1 MRVLFVTHNIPRHS
15 GDAAGSFVLRLAIAL
30 QADGVRVE
38 VIAPGGAGLPEFG
51 HVEGIAI
58 HRVRYAADANMTL
71 AYGGTMAEAVRSSW
85 RARWALLGLLRA
97 TRRATRNA
105 LRNATRAG
113 DPYDVL
119 HVHWWFP
126 SGLAL
131 WNGSQAKQP
140 PVVLTMHGSDV
151 RLAQHTAAARTLM
164 KAVLRRVAVR
174 TAVSSWLA
182 DIASAVT
189 GGLRVHVA
197 PMPVD
202 TSQFDD
208 VGADTNL
215 APRAGVLFVGRLN
228 RQKGLADLL
237 HAFTHPAMT
246 DVILTVAGDGP
257 DVVSLKSLAHA
268 LGVAPRVHWLGVQ
281 TAAALASLYRT
292 AVVVAM
298 PSTDEGLGLVAVEAQ
313 LCRTPVV
320 AYASG
325 GLPDVVRAHEGG
337 TLVPA
342 GDIIALAI
350 ALCQCIEHP
359 REAATRGQCARDAVL
374 ARFAPATVARTYRS
388 LYAEAMH
395 GA

>member
-1 MRVLFVTHNIPRHS
+1 MRV
-15 GDAAGSFVLRLAIAL
+15 D
-30 QADGVRVE
+30 
-38 VIAPGGAGLPEFG
+38 VIAPGGAGLQEFDN
-51 HVEGIAI
+51 VEGIAI
-58 HRVRYAADANMTL
+58 HRVRYAREANMTL

-85 RARWALLGLLRA
+85 PARWALLGLLRA
-97 TRRATRNA
+97 TRRATHHAIRS
-105 LRNATRAG
+105 ATLAG

-131 WNGSQAKQP
+131 FGAAPQP

-151 RLAQHTAAARTLM
+151 RLAQNTWAARALM

-182 DIASAVT
+182 EIASVVT

-202 TSQFDD
+202 TRQFDD
-208 VGADTNL
+208 VGTDAN

-237 HAFTHPAMT
+237 HALAHPAMT

-257 DVVSLKSLAHA
+257 DAVSLKSLAHA
-268 LGVAPRVHWLGVQ
+268 LGVAPRVRWLGAQ
-281 TAAALASLYRT
+281 TVAALASLYRA

-337 TLVPA
+337 MLVQP
-342 GDIIALAI
+342 GDIDALAN
-350 ALCQCIEHP
+350 ALRQCIDHP
-359 REAATRGQCARDAVL
+359 VEAAARGRNARDAVL
-374 ARFAPATVARTYRS
+374 ARFAPGTMATTYRS
-388 LYAEAMH
+388 LYAEAVH
-395 GA
+395 GT

>member
-30 QADGVRVE
+30 QADGVRVD
-38 VIAPGGAGLPEFG
+38 VIAPGGAGLAEFD
-51 HVEGIAI
+51 HVAGIAI
-58 HRVRYAADANMTL
+58 HRVRYASDANMTL
-71 AYGGTMAEAVRSSW
+71 AYSGTMAEAVRSSW
-85 RARWALLGLLRA
+85 KARWALLGLLRA
-97 TRRATRNA
+97 TRRATHQAIRA
-105 LRNATRAG
+105 ATLAG

-131 WNGSQAKQP
+131 WGMAMRP

-151 RLAQHTAAARTLM
+151 RLAQNSWAARALM
-164 KAVLRRVAVR
+164 NAVLRRVAAR

-182 DIASAVT
+182 KIASAAT
-189 GGLRVHVA
+189 GGQHVHVA

-202 TSQFDD
+202 ILQFDD
-208 VGADTNL
+208 ARTGTNS

-237 HAFTHPAMT
+237 HALAHPAMT
-246 DVILTVAGDGP
+246 DVVLTVAGDGP
-257 DVVSLKSLAHA
+257 DVGTLKSVAHT
-268 LGVAPRVHWLGVQ
+268 LGVAPRVRWLGVQ
-281 TAAALASLYRT
+281 TADALASLYRA

-298 PSTDEGLGLVAVEAQ
+298 PSSDEGLGLVAVEAQ

-325 GLPDVVRAHEGG
+325 GLPDVVRPQEGG
-337 TLVPA
+337 TLVPT
-342 GDIIALAI
+342 GDIDALAI
-350 ALCQCIEHP
+350 ALRQCIEHP
-359 REAATRGQCARDAVL
+359 DAAATRGRCARDAVL
-374 ARFAPATVARTYRS
+374 ERFAPATVAAQYRS

-395 GA
+395 GP